1 MGLRA
6 QVLPVLLPALP
17 VVLPVHTPTVTC
29 LYLSPSAVFAPVVKV
44 WVSEIRAYMYCDLQ
58 LFYSV
63 TYTHTY

>member
-1 MGLRA
+1 M
-6 QVLPVLLPALP
+6 LPV
-17 VVLPVHTPTVTC
+17 PTVTC

-58 LFYSV
+58 PFYSV